1 MNRALWNRPTPHL
14 LSCSSPFTFPTPKLT
29 VTGRSQILESQLN
42 SLRALSLKYEV
53 MPSVKQCEEITER
66 FKLNKKLF
74 DSGKNVEISCPS
86 SKIHCGTTFPSGLPL
101 NMQRL
106 EQLLITGE
114 YSDVDI
120 YIGGHGLVAQPHK
133 IILGLWN
140 VPFLKM
146 FTNGMSESIS
156 SKVLLQDVPLEA
168 FKAMLEFMY
177 YGELNKQ
184 DTMDIGRSVPNSPS
198 DFVCSSM

>member
-1 MNRALWNRPTPHL
+1 MMQE
-14 LSCSSPFTFPTPKLT
+14 C
-29 VTGRSQILESQLN
+29 G
-42 SLRALSLKYEV
+42 
-53 MPSVKQCEEITER
+53 
-66 FKLNKKLF
+66 
-74 DSGKNVEISCPS
+74 DISCPS

-177 YGELNKQ
+177 YGELNKE
-184 DTMDIGRSVPNSPS
+184 DTMDIDTLLLQLLLLADQFGVTLLHQE
-198 DFVCSSM
+198 C